1 MKSASYY
8 KQRRTFIP
16 IIESSEHYVLKVS
29 YLAFLHLPNRNTP
42 FPAHI
47 YQTEIH
53 PSQLTFTKQK
63 YTLPSSHLHAL
74 IMQFEQSMR
83 EVIKYKWNN

>member
-1 MKSASYY
+1 MKSTSYY
-8 KQRRTFIP
+8 KQRGTFIP
-16 IIESSEHYVLKVS
+16 IIESCEHYVLKVS

-53 PSQLTFTKQK
+53 PSQLTFTW
-63 YTLPSSHLHAL
+63 TH
-74 IMQFEQSMR
+74 ISMR